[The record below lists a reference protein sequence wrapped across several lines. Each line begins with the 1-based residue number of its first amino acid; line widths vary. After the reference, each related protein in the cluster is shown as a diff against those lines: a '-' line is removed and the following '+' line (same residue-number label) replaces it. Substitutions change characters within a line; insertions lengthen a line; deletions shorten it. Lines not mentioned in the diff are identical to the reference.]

1 MKVIIEWED
10 QFSHW
15 KRYTLMNHQPSAVR
29 SAKRRASSTGKRHRL
44 VDESGR
50 LLDLIDP

>member
-29 SAKRRASSTGKRHRL
+29 SKREEHH
-44 VDESGR
+44 
-50 LLDLIDP
+50 LLEKGIGWLMIQEDY